1 MQSSCEQRM
10 QRSTAKKGSAG
21 RTSGGACE
29 VACPGWPAASPKRLR
44 YVAYY
49 RVSTGAQGRSG
60 LGIEAQR
67 ETAKRFL
74 AAEGGGWPPLASFT
88 ETESGRRSNRPQL
101 AKALAACRAH
111 RATLVVA
118 KVDRLTRSQAFLE
131 TLRDSGVEVRLCD
144 LPDVK
149 GATGR
154 FLLAQ
159 MAAVAELEAG
169 LISERTKAAL
179 AAKVARDGQWDRNA
193 SHHLVPGV
201 GQEAAAEAVRDQVN
215 KRARDLAD
223 VVNQLRG
230 LRSNVASRHR
240 RGTQRERCG
249 DPERRTLGTVDRE
262 EPVGPDR
269 GWR

>member
-1 MQSSCEQRM
+1 
-10 QRSTAKKGSAG
+10 
-21 RTSGGACE
+21 
-29 VACPGWPAASPKRLR
+29 
-44 YVAYY
+44 
-49 RVSTGAQGRSG
+49 
-60 LGIEAQR
+60 
-67 ETAKRFL
+67 
-74 AAEGGGWPPLASFT
+74 
-88 ETESGRRSNRPQL
+88 
-101 AKALAACRAH
+101 
-111 RATLVVA
+111 VVA

-201 GQEAAAEAVRDQVN
+201 GQEAAAEAVRDQAK

-223 VVNQLRG
+223 VVNQLRTSRVTS
-230 LRSNVASRHR
+230 LRGIAAALNESGVETPRGAPWGPSTVRNLLARIVA
-240 RGTQRERCG
+240 
-249 DPERRTLGTVDRE
+249 
-262 EPVGPDR
+262 
-269 GWR
+269 

>member
-1 MQSSCEQRM
+1 MAPK
-10 QRSTAKKGSAG
+10 TAK
-21 RTSGGACE
+21 R
-29 VACPGWPAASPKRLR
+29 PRF
-44 YVAYY
+44 VAYY

-67 ETAKRFL
+67 ETVKRFL
-74 AAEGGGWPPLASFT
+74 ASEGGGWPPLRSFT
-88 ETESGRRSNRPQL
+88 ETESGRRSDRPQL

-111 RATLVVA
+111 GATLVVA

-131 TLRDSGVEVRLCD
+131 SLRDSRVDVRFCD

-179 AAKVARDGQWDRNA
+179 AAKVARDGQWDRKA
-193 SHHLVPGV
+193 RHHLVPGA
-201 GQEAAAEAVRDQVN
+201 GQRAAAQATREQAR
-215 KRARDLAD
+215 KRAADLGDFVAQLQAD
-223 VVNQLRG
+223 GITSLRAIADK
-230 LRSNVASRHR
+230 LNEEEIETP
-240 RGTQRERCG
+240 RGGQWGPSSVRNLLAR
-249 DPERRTLGTVDRE
+249 
-262 EPVGPDR
+262 VGA
-269 GWR
+269 

>member
-1 MQSSCEQRM
+1 MGM
-10 QRSTAKKGSAG
+10 DM
-21 RTSGGACE
+21 
-29 VACPGWPAASPKRLR
+29 SPKSTKRAR

-60 LGIEAQR
+60 LGTEAQR
-67 ETAKRFL
+67 ETVRRFL
-74 AAEGGGWPPLASFT
+74 AAEGGGWPPLQSFT
-88 ETESGRRSNRPQL
+88 ETESGRRSDRPQL
-101 AKALAACRAH
+101 TKALAACRAH
-111 RATLVVA
+111 KATLVVA
-118 KVDRLTRSQAFLE
+118 KVDRLSRSQAFLE
-131 TLRDSGVEVRLCD
+131 RLRDSGVDVRFCD

-201 GQEAAAEAVRDQVN
+201 GQKAATQAARQKAND
-215 KRARDLAD
+215 RAADLAD
-223 VVNQLRG
+223 TVARLQSEGITSVRG
-230 LRSNVASRHR
+230 VAAALNDADIATPRGGTWGPSNVGNLLARLAA
-240 RGTQRERCG
+240 Q
-249 DPERRTLGTVDRE
+249 
-262 EPVGPDR
+262 
-269 GWR
+269 

>member
-1 MQSSCEQRM
+1 MEP
-10 QRSTAKKGSAG
+10 KGT
-21 RTSGGACE
+21 RR
-29 VACPGWPAASPKRLR
+29 PRF
-44 YVAYY
+44 VAYY

-67 ETAKRFL
+67 ETVRRFIT
-74 AAEGGGWPPLASFT
+74 AEGGGWPPLASFT
-88 ETESGRRSNRPQL
+88 ETESGRRSDRPQL

-111 RATLVVA
+111 GATLVVA

-131 TLRDSGVEVRLCD
+131 KLRDGGVDVRFCD

-179 AAKVARDGQWDRNA
+179 AAKVARDGQWNRKA
-193 SHHLVPGV
+193 RHHLKPGA
-201 GQEAAAEAVRDQVN
+201 GQQAAAKAVREQAN
-215 KRARDLAD
+215 KRAQDLGDFIAHLQTEG
-223 VVNQLRG
+223 VTSLRRIAERLNEG
-230 LRSNVASRHR
+230 EVETP
-240 RGTQRERCG
+240 RGGQW
-249 DPERRTLGTVDRE
+249 
-262 EPVGPDR
+262 GPSSVR
-269 GWR
+269 NLLARIEA

>member
-21 RTSGGACE
+21 RTSGRACE

-144 LPDVK
+144 LPDV
-149 GATGR
+149 R
-154 FLLAQ
+154 VQ
-159 MAAVAELEAG
+159 PAASYSLRWQRSQSWRQG
-169 LISERTKAAL
+169 SS
-179 AAKVARDGQWDRNA
+179 AR
-193 SHHLVPGV
+193 
-201 GQEAAAEAVRDQVN
+201 
-215 KRARDLAD
+215 
-223 VVNQLRG
+223 
-230 LRSNVASRHR
+230 
-240 RGTQRERCG
+240 
-249 DPERRTLGTVDRE
+249 
-262 EPVGPDR
+262 GPR
-269 GWR
+269 LPWRPR